1 MKRLEEA
8 VLRVLGNRIALGVT
22 AMICAMLILGALMT
36 SAQAGTGALYTI
48 TAHPYANIRE
58 GPSKSSMDIGDM
70 RQGDTVRGTY
80 ASGWVD
86 ATSEIL
92 DDGTEITLSVEQGHG
107 WIREDLLTLAGEDYP
122 VGRWYNRT
130 GGRVHIRR
138 APDGAH
144 TDWLAAGKA
153 VNVKRWIDVE
163 GVAWAYVGI
172 GYVLGDCLE
181 EAGSDGER

>member
-1 MKRLEEA
+1 MKRLEDT

-36 SAQAGTGALYTI
+36 AAKAGALYTI
-48 TAHPYANIRE
+48 TASPYANIRE
-58 GPSKSSMDIGDM
+58 RPGKGSMDIGNVW
-70 RQGDTVRGTY
+70 QGDMVRGTY
-80 ASGWVD
+80 SGGWVD

-122 VGRWYNRT
+122 VGRWSNRT

-144 TDWLAAGKA
+144 ADWLEAGKA
-153 VNVKRWIDVE
+153 VNVQRWIDVDD
-163 GVAWAYVGI
+163 VAWAYVGT

-181 EAGSDGER
+181 EAGSDE